1 VSQYQPHFTF
11 TNAIVASVARISEL
25 LGAWAAR
32 RTATISPQL
41 RRGHRIQTIQA
52 SLAIEHNTL
61 SVEQV
66 SAVIDDKP
74 VFGPPREIQAV
85 RNAFA
90 AYEKLEQW
98 SASNE
103 HHLLEAHQLLMSG
116 LLDGLGQYRNAG
128 VGIYDGQILVR
139 MAPPAR
145 WVPQL
150 MDNLLGWLARTD
162 LPPLV
167 ASCLFHYEFE
177 FIHPF
182 ADGNGRMGR
191 LWQTLILTQWRSEL
205 AWLPVETVVRD
216 RQQAYYAALASA
228 DHDAEA
234 TPFVAFML
242 EALEQALNI
251 ALQENDKANEEAKEV
266 LNGNLNDGV
275 SDGASDGVNDG
286 ASDIVNDGASD
297 GASDRVKIKLDS
309 LDQQFL
315 DAMREDPYVTQEGL
329 VALSGKSL
337 STIQRRM
344 RKLRQHHIERIGS
357 DKSGYWQVKQ

>member
-1 VSQYQPHFTF
+1 LSQYQPPFTF
-11 TNAIVASVARISEL
+11 TNATVASVARVSER
-25 LGAWAAR
+25 LGAWTAR
-32 RTATISPQL
+32 SATTLSPKL
-41 RRGHRIQTIQA
+41 RRGNRIQTIQA

-74 VFGPPREIQAV
+74 VFGPAREIQEV

-90 AYEKLEQW
+90 AYEKLDQW
-98 SASNE
+98 SPANE
-103 HHLLEAHQLLMSG
+103 HDLLEAHQLLMSG
-116 LLDGLGQYRNAG
+116 LLDGLGKYRNAG
-128 VGIYDGQILVR
+128 VGIYDGKTLVH
-139 MAPPAR
+139 MAPPASR
-145 WVPQL
+145 VAQL
-150 MDNLLGWLARTD
+150 MEDLLGWLAVTD

-191 LWQTLILTQWRSEL
+191 LWQTLILSQWRPEL
-205 AWLPVETVVRD
+205 AWLPVESVVRD

-251 ALQENDKANEEAKEV
+251 ALQENDGAGE
-266 LNGNLNDGV
+266 
-275 SDGASDGVNDG
+275 ASDGVNDG
-286 ASDIVNDGASD
+286 VSNGVN
-297 GASDRVKIKLDS
+297 IKLDR
-309 LDQQFL
+309 LDQQLL
-315 DAMREDPYVTQEGL
+315 DAMRESPYVTQDNL

-344 RKLRQHHIERIGS
+344 RKLRQYHIERIGS
-357 DKSGYWQVKQ
+357 DKSGYWQVKS